1 MRLQS
6 RKSFRPMGTIDAAK
20 RALSPELMQHAG
32 VSGVGIVEN
41 DGGRESIKVY
51 LRDDDP
57 QVRAMVPHEVEG
69 YPVVVET
76 IGVIR
81 ANG

>member
-1 MRLQS
+1 MR
-6 RKSFRPMGTIDAAK
+6 
-20 RALSPELMQHAG
+20 HAG
-32 VSGVGIVEN
+32 ISGVDIVEA

-57 QVRAMVPHEVEG
+57 WVRALVPRDVQG

-81 ANG
+81 ANS